1 MNNWDGGGDVKHGR
15 RELQAKLK
23 LSEARLKRRV
33 AVTKAMKLP
42 APRLE
47 VIVGRRHRWMNRGD
61 IVWRGVLWGER

>member
-47 VIVGRRHRWMNRGD
+47 VSVVGDAG
-61 IVWRGVLWGER
+61 